1 MEESRVVLMSN
12 KLVSAEAILKFLME
26 TQQKLG
32 AESDKRVI
40 EVLDVIIHKID
51 WDLDE
56 MMQDMYRESQER
68 ARQIE
73 VNLEDAFGNTDRL
86 GDVIAGGSF

>member
-1 MEESRVVLMSN
+1 MSN